1 MCIERVVMKYLD
13 KINTPK
19 DIKDLNRDELKILC
33 EELREYTINCVSKTG
48 GHLASNLGVVE
59 LTVALHYFYNTPQ
72 DKIIWDVG
80 HQTYIHKVLT
90 GRKELLPTLRQYK
103 GLSGFPKRGES
114 VYDVFDTGHSSTS
127 LSAAMGMAR
136 ARDLRNENYE
146 IIAVIGD
153 GALTGGMALEAL
165 NDAGRSN
172 TKLLIILND
181 NEMSISK
188 NVGGLSR
195 YLSRLRTTTGY
206 ISTKKDLEKLLNR
219 VPVGGKIKGIL
230 KRAKDGIKQIVVPGM
245 LFEELGLTY
254 MGPVDGHNIDEII
267 DSLEIAKH
275 IEGPLL
281 MHVITKK
288 GKGYKFAEERPK
300 DFHGVSSF
308 NVETGESIN
317 NSSFSCS
324 DFFGKKLCQ
333 LAEKKENIVA
343 ITAAM
348 TDGTGLTD
356 FAKRFPNRIFDAG
369 IAEQHAVTMAAGLA
383 VSGMI
388 PVVAV
393 YSSFLQRAYDQ
404 IIHDVALQNLHVIFA
419 IDRAGLVGN
428 DGETHHGVFD
438 EGFLSQIPNMTV
450 LSPADYE
457 EFGKMLEFA
466 LSFKGPIAIR
476 YPRGS
481 LMENLNNN
489 SQEIVLGKG
498 SLVEEGKDV
507 TIAAAGRMVKRAL
520 DVREILKRENIDAEV
535 LNLRFIKPFDRELI
549 LNSLNKTKK
558 LVIIDEA
565 PFYGSFALSIKS
577 VLPKDTDLLLKTLPD
592 KFIKHGSIEE
602 LLKENKLSSD
612 SIAADIV
619 EWMRQL

>member
-1 MCIERVVMKYLD
+1 MKYLD

-103 GLSGFPKRGES
+103 GLSGFPKRCES

>member
-1 MCIERVVMKYLD
+1 MKYLD